1 MITSD
6 LLFELRQKYGP
17 LFSTEIRGNTVLFR
31 EITFKEFDRIIE
43 IQDLE
48 DGSSVDSEDEIIKTA
63 VVYPEDFDLDRMP
76 AGIVSRFSSGNFKFL
91 RV

>member
-76 AGIVSRFSSGNFKFL
+76 AGIVSRFSSGNFEFL